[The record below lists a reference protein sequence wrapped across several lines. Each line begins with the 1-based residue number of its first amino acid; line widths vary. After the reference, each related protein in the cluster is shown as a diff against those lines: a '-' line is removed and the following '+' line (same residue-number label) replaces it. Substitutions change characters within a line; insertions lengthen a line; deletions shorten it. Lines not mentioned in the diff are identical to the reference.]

1 MKAPLAIT
9 WLLPTILLLT
19 LASPMVLA
27 DDGDISKVNS
37 SIRVESGRTVGDVET
52 VNGSITIEDSVT
64 AGDVETVS
72 GGIRIG
78 RDSSVGSVE
87 SVNGGIHLGPG
98 AKSQGIEVV
107 NGGVSLKERS
117 HVAGN
122 ITSVN
127 GGIDL
132 EPDVVV
138 DGKLENVNGG
148 IRLDRAR
155 VGGGIK
161 TVRGDIEVGEG
172 SRVEGDIVVEK
183 ERGFSV
189 FGNKRTP
196 KVVIGPNAE
205 VTGTLR
211 FEREVELHVSKQAKV
226 GKIVGATPIRD

>member
-1 MKAPLAIT
+1 MKAPIAT
-9 WLLPTILLLT
+9 WLLPTILLLSFS
-19 LASPMVLA
+19 SPMVLA
-27 DDGDISKVNS
+27 DGDISKVNG

-52 VNGSITIEDSVT
+52 VNGSITLEDSVQ

-72 GGIRIG
+72 GGVRIG
-78 RDSSVGSVE
+78 RDSTVGSID
-87 SVNGGIHLGPG
+87 SVNGGISLDVG
-98 AKSQGIEVV
+98 AKSRDIEVV
-107 NGGVSLKERS
+107 NGGVNLKERS
-117 HVAGN
+117 QVAGN
-122 ITSVN
+122 VTSVN
-127 GGIDL
+127 GGIRL
-132 EPDVVV
+132 EQDAAV
-138 DGKLENVNGG
+138 DGRIENVNGG
-148 IRLDRAR
+148 IKLERAR

-161 TVRGDIEVGEG
+161 TTSGDIEVGEG

-226 GKIVGATPIRD
+226 GKIVGATPVRD